1 MTRERYGIRR
11 FALLNTAGY
20 SLGLFPLETPLSVY
34 GANNLGKSASINA
47 LQFPILARMSD
58 MSFGKYSLEQSRRF
72 YFASD
77 TSYILVELALAHG
90 PHVIGVAG
98 RGPGGGFGHQFFA
111 YRGKLDLDHYQRGG
125 SCLRQRELFA
135 NLERQGIKAHEVKP
149 EELRRLLMGGHT
161 AIPLDLTLIP
171 LRSTSEQSLKT
182 FRALF
187 INLLHMREI
196 TAAKL
201 KQLFLDAFEHSL
213 RSGSVDY
220 IAATEEA
227 FRDVR
232 RMEQDYQAL
241 VAAGPLIEALASGV
255 AQRDLLRGKLHR
267 LSPLLDALL
276 GAWQDYA
283 GARREE
289 LVIQAE
295 HYRREQDG
303 LQQEQRSSTSELMRL
318 EREISE
324 TQRWLGELAVLKN
337 RFALVDDVQ
346 VLEQQLLAAKDVHDE
361 LAGALAQSRQFSSG
375 DLDERVRDLEQRLK
389 SVKQQL
395 DHADNNSYSRL
406 REAFSQ
412 QDVDRLMRL
421 FNGQLFSLPL
431 VDKSGEKGI
440 QAEGD
445 NWVGAVE
452 AVLSRFKGDRFEVPG
467 LSVDLSGIEPPE
479 PQALADRTAL
489 LDQKD
494 RLDRELKQLKAQQAV
509 TADRAASKT
518 QAEAFYRQVLD
529 AQKALEDFRRC
540 QTLAAQEAAR
550 LEQLAEAE
558 AAQDE
563 LKRASDA
570 FTERV
575 QQISAK
581 LQLVGR
587 QLADLEAKERTLEDA
602 LRRRQLL
609 PASLP
614 FGTPCMDPM
623 DDSLDN
629 LLPLLNDYQDT
640 WQALQRMDGQIEA
653 LYAQVRLKGV
663 AKFDNEDDPERR
675 AQLLV
680 NAYAHRQ
687 DEALTLAKARR
698 AAVTDI
704 ARTLRNIRNDYDS
717 LEHQLAM
724 FNREINKRQVSNLQ
738 SFRIA
743 LSPNREALKHIDQII
758 HSAGQYEQGET
769 LSVFDFGQSDDR
781 DARNEQAKEYLAR
794 LVAANNNQLGLR
806 DLFELAFELTKV
818 GGQPVIHTDIDGAAS
833 NGTTM
838 TIKALTNMYLLLHLM
853 DREQAGRIRLPYYL
867 DEAADIDERN
877 QQALI
882 ETSLQ
887 LGFVP
892 ILASVKPQV
901 SAEVAIDLE
910 GGSGPDGIYI
920 DEADWKFIRR
930 RQAPAEPGSGEQHS
944 EPAVTPVMS

>member
-1 MTRERYGIRR
+1 MSQERYGIRR

-20 SLGLFPLETPLSVY
+20 SLGIFPLENPLSVY

-58 MSFGKYSLEQSRRF
+58 MSFGKYSLEQSRKF

-77 TSYILVELALAHG
+77 TSYILVEVMLPHG

-98 RGPGGGFGHQFFA
+98 RGPGGGFGHQFFVYQGA
-111 YRGKLDLDHYQRGG
+111 LDLDHYQQNGT
-125 SCLRQRELFA
+125 CLRQRELFA
-135 NLERQGIKAHEVKP
+135 NLERAGIKAYEAKP
-149 EELRRLLMGGHT
+149 DELRRLLVGGHT
-161 AIPLDLTLIP
+161 SIPLEMTLIP

-241 VAAGPLIEALASGV
+241 VAAGPLVEALASGV
-255 AQRDLLRGKLHR
+255 AQRELLRGKLHR
-267 LSPLLDALL
+267 LSPLLDNLL
-276 GAWQDYA
+276 GTWHDYA
-283 GARREE
+283 DARKEE

-295 HYRREQDG
+295 HYRGEQDG
-303 LQQEQRSSTSELMRL
+303 LQNEQRGSTGELMRL

-337 RFALVDDVQ
+337 RFALVEDAH
-346 VLEQQLLAAKDVHDE
+346 VLEQQLLVAKDAHDE
-361 LAGALAQSRQFSSG
+361 LAGALAQSRQFSSE
-375 DLDERVRDLEQRLK
+375 DLDERLRDLEKRLK

-406 REAFSQ
+406 REEFSQ
-412 QDVDRLMRL
+412 ADVDRLMRL

-431 VDKSGEKGI
+431 GEKGI
-440 QAEGD
+440 SAEGD
-445 NWVGAVE
+445 DWVKAVE
-452 AVLSRFKGDRFEVPG
+452 AVLDRFKGDTFSVPG
-467 LSVDLSGIEPPE
+467 LSIDLSQIEPPAL
-479 PQALADRTAL
+479 QALADRAAL
-489 LDQKD
+489 RDQKD
-494 RLDRELKQLKAQQAV
+494 RLERELKQLKTQHAV
-509 TADRAASKT
+509 SVDRAASKA
-518 QAEAFYRQVLD
+518 QAEALYQAVLD
-529 AQKALEDFRRC
+529 AQKALEDFRRS
-540 QTLAAQEAAR
+540 QTLAAEEPAK
-550 LEQLAEAE
+550 LEQLAQAE
-558 AAQDE
+558 AAQEE
-563 LKRASDA
+563 LKRTSDA
-570 FTERV
+570 FAERV
-575 QQISAK
+575 QHLSAK

-609 PASLP
+609 PANLP
-614 FGTPCMDPM
+614 FGTPFMDPV

-629 LLPLLNDYQDT
+629 LLPLLNDYQDS
-640 WQALQRMDGQIEA
+640 WQALQRVDGQIEA

-663 AKFDNEDDPERR
+663 AKFDSEEDPERR
-675 AQLLV
+675 LQLLV

-704 ARTLRNIRNDYDS
+704 ARTLRNIRSDYES
-717 LEHQLAM
+717 LEHQLAL
-724 FNREINKRQVSNLQ
+724 FNREINKRQVSNLA
-738 SFRIA
+738 SFRIVLA
-743 LSPNREALKHIDQII
+743 PNKDALKHIDQII
-758 HSAGQYEQGET
+758 HSAGQYEEGET
-769 LSVFDFGQSDDR
+769 LSVFDLSQSSEQ
-781 DARNEQAKEYLAR
+781 DAKNEEAKEYLAR
-794 LVAANNNQLGLR
+794 LVAANNNQLGLK
-806 DLFELAFELTKV
+806 DLFELAFEITKV

-901 SAEVAIDLE
+901 SAHVAIDLE
-910 GGSGPDGIYI
+910 GGSGPAGIYI
-920 DEADWKFIRR
+920 DEADWKYISRR
-930 RQAPAEPGSGEQHS
+930 EPVASEHTASAQRTE
-944 EPAVTPVMS
+944 EPA

>member
-1 MTRERYGIRR
+1 MTQERYGIRR

-20 SLGLFPLETPLSVY
+20 SLGLFPLENPLSVY

-58 MSFGKYSLEQSRRF
+58 MSFGKYSLEQSRKF
-72 YFASD
+72 YFATD
-77 TSYILVELALAHG
+77 TSYILVEVALPHG

-111 YRGKLDLDHYQRGG
+111 YQGELDLDHYQQNGT
-125 SCLRQRELFA
+125 CLRQRELFK
-135 NLERQGIKAHEVKP
+135 NLGQAGITAYELKP
-149 EELRRLLMGGHT
+149 DELRRLLVGGHT
-161 AIPLDLTLIP
+161 SIPLDLTLIP

-241 VAAGPLIEALASGV
+241 VTAGPLIEALASGV
-255 AQRDLLRGKLHR
+255 TQRDQLRGKLHR
-267 LSPLLDALL
+267 LSPLLDNLL
-276 GAWQDYA
+276 GTWHEYA
-283 GARREE
+283 DARKEE

-295 HYRREQDG
+295 HYRNEQDS
-303 LQQEQRSSTSELMRL
+303 LQNDQRGGTQELMRM

-324 TQRWLGELAVLKN
+324 IQRWLGELAVLKN
-337 RFALVDDVQ
+337 RFALVDDVK
-346 VLEQQLLAAKDVHDE
+346 VLEAQLLAAKDAHDE
-361 LAGALAQSRQFSSG
+361 LAGALAQSRQFSSE
-375 DLDERVRDLEQRLK
+375 DLDERLRDLEKRLK

-406 REAFSQ
+406 REEFSQ
-412 QDVDRLMRL
+412 ADVDRLMRL

-431 VDKSGEKGI
+431 GEKGI
-440 QAEGD
+440 QLDDGD
-445 NWVGAVE
+445 VWVKSLE
-452 AVLSRFKGDRFEVPG
+452 AILDGFKGERFQVPG
-467 LSVDLSGIEPPE
+467 LDIDLSSIEPPAL
-479 PQALADRTAL
+479 QALADRAAL
-489 LDQKD
+489 RDQKD
-494 RLDRELKQLKAQQAV
+494 RLDRELKQLKTQQSVA
-509 TADRAASKT
+509 ADRAASKA
-518 QAEAFYRQVLD
+518 QAEQLYQAVLD
-529 AQKALEDFRRC
+529 AQKAVEDFRKS
-540 QTLAAQEAAR
+540 QTLAAEETGK
-550 LEQLAEAE
+550 LEKLAQLE

-581 LQLVGR
+581 LQLISR
-587 QLADLEAKERTLEDA
+587 QIGDLESKERTLEDA

-609 PASLP
+609 PADLP
-614 FGTPCMDPM
+614 FGTPYMEPV

-640 WQALQRMDGQIEA
+640 WQALQRIDGQIEA

-663 AKFDNEDDPERR
+663 AKFDSEDDMERR
-675 AQLLV
+675 LQLLV

-704 ARTLRNIRNDYDS
+704 ARTLRNIRSDYDN
-717 LEHQLAM
+717 LEHQLAL

-738 SFRIA
+738 SFRIVLA
-743 LSPNREALKHIDQII
+743 PNKEALRHIDQII
-758 HSAGQYEQGET
+758 HSAGQYEEGET
-769 LSVFDFGQSDDR
+769 LSVFDLTQNAEQ
-781 DARNEQAKEYLAR
+781 DAKNEEAKDYLSR
-794 LVAANNNQLGLR
+794 LVAANGNQLGLK
-806 DLFELAFELTKV
+806 DLFELAFEITKV
-818 GGQPVIHTDIDGAAS
+818 HGQPVIHTDIDGAAS

-853 DREQAGRIRLPYYL
+853 DRDLAGRVRLPYYL

-901 SAEVAIDLE
+901 SATVAIDLE
-910 GGSGPDGIYI
+910 GGSGPNGIYI
-920 DEADWKFIRR
+920 DEADWKYIKRR
-930 RQAPAEPGSGEQHS
+930 EQVATPASSEQDAT
-944 EPAVTPVMS
+944 ELA

>member
-1 MTRERYGIRR
+1 MSQERYGIRR

-20 SLGLFPLETPLSVY
+20 SLGLFPLENPLSVY

-58 MSFGKYSLEQSRRF
+58 MSFGKYSLEQSRKF

-77 TSYILVELALAHG
+77 TSYILVEVALPHG

-111 YRGKLDLDHYQRGG
+111 YQGELDLEHYQQGG
-125 SCLRQRELFA
+125 TCLRQRELFA
-135 NLERQGIKAHEVKP
+135 NLERAGLKAYELKP
-149 EELRRLLMGGHT
+149 DELRRLLVGGHT
-161 AIPLDLTLIP
+161 SIPLDLTLIP

-241 VAAGPLIEALASGV
+241 IGAGPLIEALSAGV
-255 AQRDLLRGKLHR
+255 AQREQLRGKLHR
-267 LSPLLDALL
+267 ISPLLDSLL
-276 GAWQDYA
+276 GTWQDYA

-295 HYRREQDG
+295 HYQGEQDG
-303 LQQEQRSSTSELMRL
+303 LQQEQRGGTAELMRL
-318 EREISE
+318 ERAISE
-324 TQRWLGELAVLKN
+324 IQRWLGELSVLKN
-337 RFALVDDVQ
+337 RFALIDDAQ
-346 VLEQQLLAAKDVHDE
+346 VLEAQLLAAKDAHDE
-361 LAGALAQSRQFSSG
+361 LAGALAQSRQFSSE
-375 DLDERVRDLEQRLK
+375 DLDERLRDLEKRLK

-395 DHADNNSYSRL
+395 DHADNNSYARL
-406 REAFSQ
+406 REEFSQ

-431 VDKSGEKGI
+431 GEKGI

-445 NWVGAVE
+445 DWVKAVE
-452 AVLSRFKGDRFEVPG
+452 AVLEHFKGDTFSVPG
-467 LSVDLSGIEPPE
+467 LSIDLSHIEPPAL
-479 PQALADRTAL
+479 QALADRAAL
-489 LDQKD
+489 RDQKG
-494 RLDRELKQLKAQQAV
+494 RLEREYKQLKTQQAV
-509 TADRAASKT
+509 AADRAASKA
-518 QAEAFYRQVLD
+518 QAEALYQAVLD
-529 AQKALEDFRRC
+529 AQKALEDFRRS
-540 QTLAAQEAAR
+540 QTLAAEEADK
-550 LEQLAEAE
+550 LEQLAQLE

-563 LKRASDA
+563 LRRTSDA
-570 FTERV
+570 FAERV
-575 QQISAK
+575 QQLSAK

-587 QLADLEAKERTLEDA
+587 QLADLEAKQRTLDDA

-609 PASLP
+609 PADLP
-614 FGTPCMDPM
+614 FGTPFTDPV

-629 LLPLLNDYQDT
+629 LLPLLNDYQDA
-640 WQALQRMDGQIEA
+640 WQGLQRLDGQIEA

-663 AKFDNEDDPERR
+663 AKFDSEDDVERR
-675 AQLLV
+675 LQLLV

-704 ARTLRNIRNDYDS
+704 ARTLRNIRSDYDN
-717 LEHQLAM
+717 LEHQLAL
-724 FNREINKRQVSNLQ
+724 FNREINRRQVSNLQ
-738 SFRIA
+738 SFRIVLA
-743 LSPNREALKHIDQII
+743 PNKEALKHIDQII
-758 HSAGQYEQGET
+758 HSAGQYEEGET
-769 LSVFDFGQSDDR
+769 LSVFDLQQSSEQ

-794 LVAANNNQLGLR
+794 LVAANGNQLGLK
-806 DLFELAFELTKV
+806 DLFELAFEITKV

-853 DREQAGRIRLPYYL
+853 DREQAGRVRLPYYL

-901 SAEVAIDLE
+901 SAHVAIDLE
-910 GGSGPDGIYI
+910 GGSGPAGIYI
-920 DEADWKFIRR
+920 DEADWKCIRPR
-930 RQAPAEPGSGEQHS
+930 EPAKTEAVHEEASAEP
-944 EPAVTPVMS
+944 A

>member
-1 MTRERYGIRR
+1 MSQERYGIRR

-20 SLGLFPLETPLSVY
+20 SLGIFPLENPLSVY

-58 MSFGKYSLEQSRRF
+58 MSFGKYSLEQSRKF
-72 YFASD
+72 YFATD
-77 TSYILVELALAHG
+77 TSYILVEVSLPHG
-90 PHVIGVAG
+90 THVIGVAG

-111 YRGKLDLDHYQRGG
+111 YAGELDLDHYQKNGT
-125 SCLRQRELFA
+125 CLRQRELFN
-135 NLERQGIKAHEVKP
+135 NLEREGIKAYELKP
-149 EELRRLLMGGHT
+149 DELRRLLVGGHT
-161 AIPLDLTLIP
+161 SIPLDLTIIP

-241 VAAGPLIEALASGV
+241 VTAGPLIEALSAGV
-255 AQRDLLRGKLHR
+255 AQRELLRGKLHR
-267 LSPLLDALL
+267 LSPLLDSLL
-276 GAWQDYA
+276 GTWQDYS

-295 HYRREQDG
+295 HYRSEQDG
-303 LQQEQRSSTSELMRL
+303 LQSEQRGGTQELMRL

-324 TQRWLGELAVLKN
+324 IQRWLGELDVLTH
-337 RFALVDDVQ
+337 RFALVDNVQ
-346 VLEQQLLAAKDVHDE
+346 VLEQQLLAAKDAHDE
-361 LAGALAQSRQFSSG
+361 LAGALAQSRQFSSE
-375 DLDERVRDLEQRLK
+375 DLDERLRDLDKRLK

-395 DHADNNSYSRL
+395 EHADNNSYSRL
-406 REAFSQ
+406 REEFSQ

-431 VDKSGEKGI
+431 GEKGI
-440 QAEGD
+440 HVEEGD
-445 NWVGAVE
+445 AWVKSLE
-452 AVLSRFKGDRFEVPG
+452 AILDGFKGEQFEVPG
-467 LSVDLSGIEPPE
+467 LSINLTHIEPPAL
-479 PQALADRTAL
+479 QALADRAAL
-489 LDQKD
+489 RDQKD
-494 RLDRELKQLKAQQAV
+494 RLDREYKQLKTQQAV
-509 TADRAASKT
+509 AADRAASKS
-518 QAEAFYRQVLD
+518 QAEQLYKDVLD
-529 AQKALEDFRRC
+529 AQKALEDFRRSE
-540 QTLAAQEAAR
+540 TLAAEKPTK
-550 LEQLAEAE
+550 LEQLAVHE

-563 LKRASDA
+563 LKRSSDA

-575 QQISAK
+575 QQLSAK

-609 PASLP
+609 PSDLP
-614 FGTPCMDPM
+614 FGTPFTDPV

-629 LLPLLNDYQDT
+629 LLPLLNDYQDA
-640 WQALQRMDGQIEA
+640 WQGLQRIDGQVDA

-663 AKFDNEDDPERR
+663 AKFDSEDDVERR
-675 AQLLV
+675 LHLLV

-704 ARTLRNIRNDYDS
+704 ARTLRNIRSDYDN
-717 LEHQLAM
+717 LEHQLAL
-724 FNREINKRQVSNLQ
+724 FNREINKRQVSNLE
-738 SFRIA
+738 SFRIVLA
-743 LSPNREALKHIDQII
+743 PNKEALKHIDQII
-758 HSAGQYEQGET
+758 HSAGQYEEGET
-769 LSVFDFGQSDDR
+769 LSVFDLTQSADQDIK
-781 DARNEQAKEYLAR
+781 NEEAKEYLAR
-794 LVAANNNQLGLR
+794 LVAANHNQLGLKE
-806 DLFELAFELTKV
+806 LFELSFEITKV
-818 GGQPVIHTDIDGAAS
+818 NGQPVIHTDIDGAAS

-853 DREQAGRIRLPYYL
+853 DRDQAGRVRLPYYL

-901 SAEVAIDLE
+901 SAHVAIDLE
-910 GGSGPDGIYI
+910 GGSGPNGIYI
-920 DEADWKFIRR
+920 DEADWKYIRPR
-930 RQAPAEPGSGEQHS
+930 ETTVK
-944 EPAVTPVMS
+944 VTQSVADEETVS

>member
-1 MTRERYGIRR
+1 MSQERYGIRR

-20 SLGLFPLETPLSVY
+20 SLGVFPLEHPLSVY

-58 MSFGKYSLEQSRRF
+58 MSFGKYSLEQSRKF

-77 TSYILVELALAHG
+77 TSYILVEVMLPHG

-111 YRGKLDLDHYQRGG
+111 YQGTLDLAHYQHNGA
-125 SCLRQRELFA
+125 CLRQRELFN
-135 NLERQGIKAHEVKP
+135 NLEREGIKAYELKP
-149 EELRRLLMGGHT
+149 EELRRLLVGGHT
-161 AIPLDLTLIP
+161 SVPLNLTLIP

-241 VAAGPLIEALASGV
+241 VTAGPQIEALAAGV
-255 AQRDLLRGKLHR
+255 AQRELLRGKLQR
-267 LSPLLDALL
+267 ISPLLDSLL
-276 GAWQDYA
+276 GSWQDYA
-283 GARREE
+283 SARREE
-289 LVIQAE
+289 LLIQAE
-295 HYRREQDG
+295 HYQHQQDG
-303 LQQEQRSSTSELMRL
+303 LQHEQRGGTHELMRR

-324 TQRWLGELAVLKN
+324 LQRWLGELSVLEN
-337 RFALVDDVQ
+337 RFALVDDVGM
-346 VLEQQLLAAKDVHDE
+346 LETQLLVAKDAHDE
-361 LAGALAQSRQFSSG
+361 LAGALAQSRQFSSE
-375 DLDERVRDLEQRLK
+375 DLNERLSDLEKRLK
-389 SVKQQL
+389 SIKQQL
-395 DHADNNSYSRL
+395 EHADNNSYSRL
-406 REAFSQ
+406 REEFSQ

-421 FNGQLFSLPL
+421 LNGQLFSLPL
-431 VDKSGEKGI
+431 SEKGI
-440 QAEGD
+440 QVAEG
-445 NWVGAVE
+445 NAWVKSLE
-452 AVLSRFKGDRFEVPG
+452 AILDGFKGEHFEVPG
-467 LSVDLSGIEPPE
+467 LSIDLSTIEPPAL
-479 PQALADRTAL
+479 QALADRAAL
-489 LDQKD
+489 RDQKD
-494 RLDRELKQLKAQQAV
+494 RLEREYKQLKTQQAV
-509 TADRAASKT
+509 AADRHASKA
-518 QAEAFYRQVLD
+518 QAEQFYQALLD
-529 AQKALEDFRRC
+529 AQKALEDFRRS
-540 QTLAAQEAAR
+540 QTMA
-550 LEQLAEAE
+550 AEAPQKLQLLTQLE

-570 FTERV
+570 FAERV
-575 QQISAK
+575 QQLSAK
-581 LQLVGR
+581 LQLVNR

-609 PASLP
+609 PTNLP
-614 FGTPCMDPM
+614 FGTPFTDPI

-629 LLPLLNDYQDT
+629 LLPLLNDYQDA
-640 WQALQRMDGQIEA
+640 WQGLQRIDGQIEA

-663 AKFDNEDDPERR
+663 AKFDSEDDVERR
-675 AQLLV
+675 LHLLV

-704 ARTLRNIRNDYDS
+704 ARTLRNIRSDYDN
-717 LEHQLAM
+717 LEHQLAL
-724 FNREINKRQVSNLQ
+724 FNREINKRQVSNLE
-738 SFRIA
+738 SFRIVLA
-743 LSPNREALKHIDQII
+743 PNKDALKHIDQII

-769 LSVFDFGQSDDR
+769 LSVFDLQQSSAQDSK
-781 DARNEQAKEYLAR
+781 NEDAKEYLAR
-794 LVAANNNQLGLR
+794 LVAANHNQLGLK
-806 DLFELAFELTKV
+806 DLFELAFEITKV
-818 GGQPVIHTDIDGAAS
+818 HGQPVIHTDIDGAAS

-853 DREQAGRIRLPYYL
+853 DRDQAGKVRLPYYL
-867 DEAADIDERN
+867 DEAADIDEKN

-901 SAEVAIDLE
+901 SANVAIDLE
-910 GGSGPDGIYI
+910 GGSGPNGIYI
-920 DEADWKFIRR
+920 DEADWKYIQRR
-930 RQAPAEPGSGEQHS
+930 DRAKANVGPSSSTAEP
-944 EPAVTPVMS
+944 A

>member
-1 MTRERYGIRR
+1 MTQERYGIRR

-58 MSFGKYSLEQSRRF
+58 MSFGKYSLEQSRKF
-72 YFASD
+72 YFATD
-77 TSYILVELALAHG
+77 TSYILVEIALPHG
-90 PHVIGVAG
+90 PHVVGVAG
-98 RGPGGGFGHQFFA
+98 RGPGGGFGHQFFVYA
-111 YRGKLDLDHYQRGG
+111 GELNLEHYQKNGT
-125 SCLRQRELFA
+125 CLRQRELFA
-135 NLERQGIKAHEVKP
+135 NLEREGIKAYEVKP
-149 EELRRLLMGGHT
+149 EELRRLLVGGHT

-241 VAAGPLIEALASGV
+241 VAAGPLVEALAGGV
-255 AQRDLLRGKLHR
+255 AQREVLRGKLHR
-267 LSPLLDALL
+267 LSPLLDSLL
-276 GAWQDYA
+276 GAWQDYS
-283 GARREE
+283 GARKEE

-303 LQQEQRSSTSELMRL
+303 LQNEQRGSTAELMRL

-324 TQRWLGELAVLKN
+324 IQRWLGELAVLKN
-337 RFALVDDVQ
+337 RFALVEDVK
-346 VLEQQLLAAKDVHDE
+346 VLEQQLLAAKDAHDE

-389 SVKQQL
+389 SVRQQL

-406 REAFSQ
+406 REEFSQ
-412 QDVDRLMRL
+412 QEVDRLMRL

-431 VDKSGEKGI
+431 GEKGI
-440 QAEGD
+440 AAEGD
-445 NWVGAVE
+445 DWIKAVE
-452 AVLSRFKGDRFEVPG
+452 SVLDRFTGDRFEVPG
-467 LSVDLSGIEPPE
+467 LSIDLSHIEPPAL
-479 PQALADRTAL
+479 QALADRAAL
-489 LDQKD
+489 RDQKD
-494 RLDRELKQLKAQQAV
+494 RLERELKQLKTQQSVA
-509 TADRAASKT
+509 ADRAASKA
-518 QAEAFYRQVLD
+518 QADALYQQVLD
-529 AQKALEDFRRC
+529 AQKALEDFRRS
-540 QTLAAQEAAR
+540 QTLAAEEGAK

-609 PASLP
+609 PADLP
-614 FGTPCMDPM
+614 FGTPFTDPV

-640 WQALQRMDGQIEA
+640 WQALQRIDGQIEA

-663 AKFDNEDDPERR
+663 AKFDSEEDPERR
-675 AQLLV
+675 LQLLV

-704 ARTLRNIRNDYDS
+704 ARTLRNIRNDYDN
-717 LEHQLAM
+717 LEHQLAL
-724 FNREINKRQVSNLQ
+724 FNREINKRQVSNLE
-738 SFRIA
+738 SFRIVLA
-743 LSPNREALKHIDQII
+743 PNREALKHIDQII
-758 HSAGQYEQGET
+758 HSAGQYEEGET
-769 LSVFDFGQSDDR
+769 LSVFDLSQSADQ
-781 DARNEQAKEYLAR
+781 DAKNEEAKEYLAR
-794 LVAANNNQLGLR
+794 LVAANNNQLGLK
-806 DLFELAFELTKV
+806 DLFELAFEITKV

-910 GGSGPDGIYI
+910 GGSGPNGIYI
-920 DEADWKFIRR
+920 DEADWKFIKRR
-930 RQAPAEPGSGEQHS
+930 EPVTVSDAAEAEP
-944 EPAVTPVMS
+944 A

>member
-1 MTRERYGIRR
+1 MSQERYGIRR

-20 SLGLFPLETPLSVY
+20 SLGIFPLEQPLSVY

-58 MSFGKYSLEQSRRF
+58 MSFGKYSLEQSRKF
-72 YFASD
+72 YFATD
-77 TSYILVELALAHG
+77 TSYILVEIALPHG
-90 PHVIGVAG
+90 PHVVGVAG
-98 RGPGGGFGHQFFA
+98 RGPGGGFGHQFFVYA
-111 YRGKLDLDHYQRGG
+111 GELNLEHYQKNGT
-125 SCLRQRELFA
+125 CLRQRELFA
-135 NLERQGIKAHEVKP
+135 NLEREGIKAYEVKP
-149 EELRRLLMGGHT
+149 EELRRLLVGGHT

-241 VAAGPLIEALASGV
+241 VAAGPLVEALAGGV
-255 AQRDLLRGKLHR
+255 AQREVLRGKLHR
-267 LSPLLDALL
+267 LSPLLDSLL
-276 GAWQDYA
+276 GAWQDYS
-283 GARREE
+283 GARKEE

-303 LQQEQRSSTSELMRL
+303 LQNEQRGSTAELMRL

-324 TQRWLGELAVLKN
+324 IQRWLGELAVLKN
-337 RFALVDDVQ
+337 RFALVEDVK
-346 VLEQQLLAAKDVHDE
+346 VLEQQLLAAKDAHDE

-389 SVKQQL
+389 SVRQQL

-406 REAFSQ
+406 REEFSQ

-431 VDKSGEKGI
+431 GEKGI
-440 QAEGD
+440 AAEGD
-445 NWVGAVE
+445 DWIKAVE
-452 AVLSRFKGDRFEVPG
+452 SVLDRFTGDRFEVPG
-467 LSVDLSGIEPPE
+467 LSIDLSHIEPPAL
-479 PQALADRTAL
+479 QALADRAAL
-489 LDQKD
+489 RDQKD
-494 RLDRELKQLKAQQAV
+494 RLERELKQLKTQQSVA
-509 TADRAASKT
+509 ADRAASKA
-518 QAEAFYRQVLD
+518 QAEALYQQVLD
-529 AQKALEDFRRC
+529 AQKALEDFRRS
-540 QTLAAQEAAR
+540 QTLAAEEGAK

-558 AAQDE
+558 ASQDE

-609 PASLP
+609 PADLP
-614 FGTPCMDPM
+614 FGTPFTDPV

-640 WQALQRMDGQIEA
+640 WQALQRVDGQIEA

-663 AKFDNEDDPERR
+663 AKFDSEEDPERR
-675 AQLLV
+675 LQLLV

-704 ARTLRNIRNDYDS
+704 ARTLRNIRNDYDN
-717 LEHQLAM
+717 LEHQLAL

-738 SFRIA
+738 SFRIVLAPNKDA
-743 LSPNREALKHIDQII
+743 LRHIDQII

-769 LSVFDFGQSDDR
+769 LSVFDLQQCGEQ
-781 DARNEQAKEYLAR
+781 DAKNEEAKEYLAR
-794 LVAANNNQLGLR
+794 LVAANGNQLGLK
-806 DLFELAFELTKV
+806 DLFELAFEITKV
-818 GGQPVIHTDIDGAAS
+818 GGTPVMHTDIDGAAS

-853 DREQAGRIRLPYYL
+853 DREQAGKVRLPYYL

-901 SAEVAIDLE
+901 SAQVAIDLE
-910 GGSGPDGIYI
+910 GGSSPSGIYI
-920 DEADWKFIRR
+920 DEADWKFIRPR
-930 RQAPAEPGSGEQHS
+930 EEARVETSEKPAALE
-944 EPAVTPVMS
+944 AL

>member
-1 MTRERYGIRR
+1 MSQERYGIRR

-20 SLGLFPLETPLSVY
+20 SLGLFPLEQPLSVY

-58 MSFGKYSLEQSRRF
+58 MSFGKYSLEQSRKF

-77 TSYILVELALAHG
+77 TSYILVEVALPHG

-111 YRGKLDLDHYQRGG
+111 YAGELQLAHYQKNGT
-125 SCLRQRELFA
+125 CLRQRELFA
-135 NLERQGIKAHEVKP
+135 NLEREHIKAYELKP
-149 EELRRLLMGGHT
+149 EELRRLLVGGHT
-161 AIPLDLTLIP
+161 SIPLDLTLIP

-220 IAATEEA
+220 IAACEEA

-232 RMEQDYQAL
+232 RMEQDYQSL
-241 VAAGPLIEALASGV
+241 VAAGPLVEALAAGV
-255 AQRDLLRGKLHR
+255 AQRELLRGKLHR
-267 LSPLLDALL
+267 ISPLLDSLL
-276 GAWQDYA
+276 GTWQDYA

-289 LVIQAE
+289 LLIQAE
-295 HYRREQDG
+295 HYRAEQDG
-303 LQQEQRSSTSELMRL
+303 LQHEQRGGTQELMRL

-324 TQRWLGELAVLKN
+324 IQRWLGELSVLNN
-337 RFALVDDVQ
+337 RFALVESPQ
-346 VLEQQLLAAKDVHDE
+346 VLEQQLLAAKDAHDE
-361 LAGALAQSRQFSSG
+361 LAGALAQSRQFSAE
-375 DLDERVRDLEQRLK
+375 DLDERLRDLGKRLK

-395 DHADNNSYSRL
+395 EHADNNSYARL
-406 REAFSQ
+406 REEFTQ
-412 QDVDRLMRL
+412 QDLERLMRL
-421 FNGQLFSLPL
+421 FNGALFSLPL
-431 VDKSGEKGI
+431 GEHGIALDDNGAWVKSLEALLDGFK
-440 QAEGD
+440 AE
-445 NWVGAVE
+445 
-452 AVLSRFKGDRFEVPG
+452 RFEVPG
-467 LSVDLSGIEPPE
+467 LSIDLSHIEPPAL
-479 PQALADRTAL
+479 QALADRAAL
-489 LDQKD
+489 REQKE
-494 RLDRELKQLKAQQAV
+494 RLEKELKQLQTQQAV
-509 TADRAASKT
+509 AADRAASKA
-518 QAEAFYRQVLD
+518 QAETLYRQVLD
-529 AQKALEDFRRC
+529 AQKALEDFRRS
-540 QTLAAQEAAR
+540 QTLAVEEPEK
-550 LEQLAEAE
+550 LEQLAQQE
-558 AAQDE
+558 AAQNE
-563 LKRASDA
+563 LKRSSDA
-570 FTERV
+570 FSERV

-609 PASLP
+609 PANLP
-614 FGTPCMDPM
+614 FGTPFMDPV

-629 LLPLLNDYQDT
+629 LLPLLNDYQDA
-640 WQALQRMDGQIEA
+640 WQGLQRIDGQIDA
-653 LYAQVRLKGV
+653 LYAQIRFKGV
-663 AKFDNEDDPERR
+663 AKFDNEEDVERR
-675 AQLLV
+675 LQLLI

-687 DEALTLAKARR
+687 DEALTLGKARR

-704 ARTLRNIRNDYDS
+704 ARTLRNIRSDYDN
-717 LEHQLAM
+717 LEHQLAL
-724 FNREINKRQVSNLQ
+724 FNREINRRQVSNLE
-738 SFRIA
+738 SFRITLA
-743 LSPNREALKHIDQII
+743 PNKDALKHIDQII
-758 HSAGQYEQGET
+758 HSAGQYEEGET
-769 LSVFDFGQSDDR
+769 LSVFDLNQSADQDVK
-781 DARNEQAKEYLAR
+781 NEEAKEYLAR
-794 LVAANNNQLGLR
+794 LVAANHNQLGLKE
-806 DLFELAFELTKV
+806 LFELAFEITKV
-818 GGQPVIHTDIDGAAS
+818 GGQPVVHTDIDGAAS

-901 SAEVAIDLE
+901 CAHVAIDLE
-910 GGSGPDGIYI
+910 GGSGPNGIYI
-920 DEADWKFIRR
+920 DEADWKYIRHHEAKPER
-930 RQAPAEPGSGEQHS
+930 VAEP
-944 EPAVTPVMS
+944 A

>member
-1 MTRERYGIRR
+1 MTQERYGIRR

-20 SLGLFPLETPLSVY
+20 SLGLFPLENPLSVY

-58 MSFGKYSLEQSRRF
+58 MSFGKYSLEQSRKF
-72 YFASD
+72 YFATD
-77 TSYILVELALAHG
+77 TSYILVEVALPHG

-111 YRGKLDLDHYQRGG
+111 YQGELDLDHYQQNGT
-125 SCLRQRELFA
+125 CLRQRELFK
-135 NLERQGIKAHEVKP
+135 NLGQAGITAYELKP
-149 EELRRLLMGGHT
+149 DELRRLLVGGHT
-161 AIPLDLTLIP
+161 SIPLDLTLIP

-241 VAAGPLIEALASGV
+241 VTAGPLIEALASGV
-255 AQRDLLRGKLHR
+255 TQRDQLRGKLHR
-267 LSPLLDALL
+267 LSPLLDNLL
-276 GAWQDYA
+276 GTWHDYA
-283 GARREE
+283 DARKEE
-289 LVIQAE
+289 LLIQAE
-295 HYRREQDG
+295 HYRNEQDS
-303 LQQEQRSSTSELMRL
+303 LQNDQRGGTQELMRM

-324 TQRWLGELAVLKN
+324 IQRWLGELAVLKN
-337 RFALVDDVQ
+337 RFALVDDVK
-346 VLEQQLLAAKDVHDE
+346 VLEAQLLAAKDAHDE
-361 LAGALAQSRQFSSG
+361 LAGALAQSRQFSSE
-375 DLDERVRDLEQRLK
+375 DLDERLRDLEKRLK

-406 REAFSQ
+406 REEFSQ
-412 QDVDRLMRL
+412 ADVDRLMRL

-431 VDKSGEKGI
+431 GEKGI
-440 QAEGD
+440 QLDDGD
-445 NWVGAVE
+445 VWVKSLE
-452 AVLSRFKGDRFEVPG
+452 AILDGFKGERFQVPG
-467 LSVDLSGIEPPE
+467 LDIDLSSIEPPAL
-479 PQALADRTAL
+479 QALADRAAL
-489 LDQKD
+489 RDQKD
-494 RLDRELKQLKAQQAV
+494 RLDRELKQLKTQQSVA
-509 TADRAASKT
+509 ADRAASKA
-518 QAEAFYRQVLD
+518 QAEQLYQAVLD
-529 AQKALEDFRRC
+529 AQKAVEDFRKS
-540 QTLAAQEAAR
+540 QTLAAEEAGK
-550 LEQLAEAE
+550 LEKLAQLE

-581 LQLVGR
+581 LQLISR
-587 QLADLEAKERTLEDA
+587 QIGDLESKERTLEDA

-609 PASLP
+609 PADLP
-614 FGTPCMDPM
+614 FGTPYMEPV

-640 WQALQRMDGQIEA
+640 WQALQRIDGQIEA

-663 AKFDNEDDPERR
+663 AKFDSEDDMERR
-675 AQLLV
+675 LQLLV

-704 ARTLRNIRNDYDS
+704 ARTLRNIRSDYDN
-717 LEHQLAM
+717 LEHQLAL

-738 SFRIA
+738 SFRIVLA
-743 LSPNREALKHIDQII
+743 PNKEALRHIDQII
-758 HSAGQYEQGET
+758 HSAGQYEEGET
-769 LSVFDFGQSDDR
+769 LSVFDLTQNAEQ
-781 DARNEQAKEYLAR
+781 DARNEEAKDYLSR
-794 LVAANNNQLGLR
+794 LVAANGNQLGLK
-806 DLFELAFELTKV
+806 DLFELAFEITKV
-818 GGQPVIHTDIDGAAS
+818 HGQPVIHTDIDGAAS

-853 DREQAGRIRLPYYL
+853 DRDLAGRVRLPYYL

-901 SAEVAIDLE
+901 SATVAIDLE
-910 GGSGPDGIYI
+910 GGSGPNGIYI
-920 DEADWKFIRR
+920 DEADWKYIKRR
-930 RQAPAEPGSGEQHS
+930 EQVATPASSEQDAT
-944 EPAVTPVMS
+944 ELA

>member
-1 MTRERYGIRR
+1 MSQERYGIRR

-20 SLGLFPLETPLSVY
+20 SLGLFPLENPLSVY

-58 MSFGKYSLEQSRRF
+58 MSFGKYSLEQSRKF
-72 YFASD
+72 YFATD
-77 TSYILVELALAHG
+77 TSYILVEVSLPHG

-111 YRGKLDLDHYQRGG
+111 YQGSLDLDHYQKNGT
-125 SCLRQRELFA
+125 CLRQRELFA
-135 NLERQGIKAHEVKP
+135 NLEREGIKAYELKP
-149 EELRRLLMGGHT
+149 DELRRLLVGGHT
-161 AIPLDLTLIP
+161 SIPLDLTLIP
-171 LRSTSEQSLKT
+171 LRSTSEHSLKT

-241 VAAGPLIEALASGV
+241 VAAGPLVEALANGV
-255 AQRDLLRGKLHR
+255 TQREILRGKLHR
-267 LSPLLDALL
+267 LSPLLDSLL
-276 GAWQDYA
+276 GTWHDYS

-295 HYRREQDG
+295 HYRSEQDG
-303 LQQEQRSSTSELMRL
+303 LQNEQRGGTTELMRL
-318 EREISE
+318 EREITE

-337 RFALVDDVQ
+337 RFALVEDAK
-346 VLEQQLLAAKDVHDE
+346 VLEQQLLAAKDAHDE
-361 LAGALAQSRQFSSG
+361 LAGALAQSRQFSTE
-375 DLDERVRDLEQRLK
+375 DLDERVRDLEKRLK
-389 SVKQQL
+389 AVKQQL

-406 REAFSQ
+406 REEFSQ
-412 QDVDRLMRL
+412 ADVDRLMRL

-431 VDKSGEKGI
+431 GEKGI
-440 QAEGD
+440 QLDDAD
-445 NWVGAVE
+445 AWVKTLE
-452 AVLSRFKGDRFEVPG
+452 AVLDGFKGDHFIVPG
-467 LSVDLSGIEPPE
+467 LEVDLSHIEPPAL
-479 PQALADRTAL
+479 QALADRAAL
-489 LDQKD
+489 RDQKD
-494 RLDRELKQLKAQQAV
+494 RLERELKQLKTQQSVA
-509 TADRAASKT
+509 ADRSASKA
-518 QAEAFYRQVLD
+518 QAEQLYQAVLD
-529 AQKALEDFRRC
+529 AQKALEDFRKT
-540 QTLAAQEAAR
+540 QTLTAEEPAKLEKLAVLEAS
-550 LEQLAEAE
+550 
-558 AAQDE
+558 QDE
-563 LKRASDA
+563 LKRSSDA

-575 QQISAK
+575 QQLSAK

-609 PASLP
+609 PADLP
-614 FGTPCMDPM
+614 FGTPFTDPV

-640 WQALQRMDGQIEA
+640 WQVLQRIDGQIDA

-663 AKFDNEDDPERR
+663 AKFDSEEDAERR
-675 AQLLV
+675 LQLLI

-704 ARTLRNIRNDYDS
+704 ARTLRNIRSDYDN
-717 LEHQLAM
+717 LEHQLAL
-724 FNREINKRQVSNLQ
+724 FNREINKRQVSNLA
-738 SFRIA
+738 SFRIVLAPNKDA
-743 LSPNREALKHIDQII
+743 LRHIDQII
-758 HSAGQYEQGET
+758 HSAGQYEEGET
-769 LSVFDFGQSDDR
+769 LSVFDLTQSAEQ
-781 DARNEQAKEYLAR
+781 DAKNEEAKEYLAR
-794 LVAANNNQLGLR
+794 LVAANGNQLGLK
-806 DLFELAFELTKV
+806 DLFELAFEITKV
-818 GGQPVIHTDIDGAAS
+818 HGQPVIHTDIDGAAS

-882 ETSLQ
+882 ETSAQ
-887 LGFVP
+887 LGFTP

-901 SAEVAIDLE
+901 SAHVAIDLE
-910 GGSGPDGIYI
+910 GGSGPNGIYI
-920 DEADWKFIRR
+920 DEADWKFIKPREK
-930 RQAPAEPGSGEQHS
+930 AASPATAEATGSEV
-944 EPAVTPVMS
+944 EPA

>member
-1 MTRERYGIRR
+1 MSQERYGIRR

-20 SLGLFPLETPLSVY
+20 SLGLFPLETPLSIY

-58 MSFGKYSLEQSRRF
+58 MSFGKYSLEQSRKF
-72 YFASD
+72 YFATD
-77 TSYILVELALAHG
+77 TSYILVEISLPHG

-111 YRGKLDLDHYQRGG
+111 YRGELDLEHYQQGG
-125 SCLRQRELFA
+125 TCLRQRELFN
-135 NLERQGIKAHEVKP
+135 NLEREGIKAYELKP
-149 EELRRLLMGGHT
+149 DELRRLLVGGHT
-161 AIPLDLTLIP
+161 SIPLDLTLIP

-182 FRALF
+182 FRSLF

-220 IAATEEA
+220 IAACEEA

-241 VAAGPLIEALASGV
+241 VAAGPLVEALSNGV
-255 AQRDLLRGKLHR
+255 TQREILRGKLHR
-267 LSPLLDALL
+267 ISPLLDSLL
-276 GAWQDYA
+276 GTWQDYS

-295 HYRREQDG
+295 HYRNEQDG
-303 LQQEQRSSTSELMRL
+303 LQNEQRGGTQEMMRL
-318 EREISE
+318 ERAITEI
-324 TQRWLGELAVLKN
+324 QRWLGELAVLKN
-337 RFALVDDVQ
+337 RFALVEDAKM
-346 VLEQQLLAAKDVHDE
+346 LEQQLLAAKDAHDE
-361 LAGALAQSRQFSSG
+361 LAGALAQSRQFSAE
-375 DLDERVRDLEQRLK
+375 DLDERVRDLEKRLK
-389 SVKQQL
+389 AVKQQL

-406 REAFSQ
+406 REEFSQ
-412 QDVDRLMRL
+412 ADVDRLMRL

-431 VDKSGEKGI
+431 GEKGI
-440 QAEGD
+440 QLDDEDA
-445 NWVGAVE
+445 WVKTLEV
-452 AVLSRFKGDRFEVPG
+452 VLDQFKGSQFEAPG
-467 LSVDLSGIEPPE
+467 LSIDLSGIEPPAL
-479 PQALADRTAL
+479 QALADRAAL
-489 LDQKD
+489 RDQKD
-494 RLDRELKQLKAQQAV
+494 RLERELKQLKTQQSVA
-509 TADRAASKT
+509 ADRAASKE
-518 QAEAFYRQVLD
+518 QAEKLYQAVLD
-529 AQKALEDFRRC
+529 AQKALEDFRKA
-540 QTLAAQEAAR
+540 QTLTAEEPAKLEELAQLEAT
-550 LEQLAEAE
+550 
-558 AAQDE
+558 QDE
-563 LKRASDA
+563 LKRSADA

-575 QQISAK
+575 QQLSAK

-609 PASLP
+609 PADLP
-614 FGTPCMDPM
+614 FGTPYMDPV

-640 WQALQRMDGQIEA
+640 WQALQRIDGQIEA

-663 AKFDNEDDPERR
+663 AKFDSEDDAERR
-675 AQLLV
+675 LTLLI

-704 ARTLRNIRNDYDS
+704 ARTLRNIRSDYDN
-717 LEHQLAM
+717 LEHQLAL

-738 SFRIA
+738 SFRIVLAPNKDA
-743 LSPNREALKHIDQII
+743 LRHIDQII
-758 HSAGQYEQGET
+758 HSAGQYEEGET
-769 LSVFDFGQSDDR
+769 LSVFDLTQSADQ
-781 DARNEQAKEYLAR
+781 DAKNEEAKEYLAR
-794 LVAANNNQLGLR
+794 LVAANGNQLGLK
-806 DLFELAFELTKV
+806 DLFELAFEITKV
-818 GGQPVIHTDIDGAAS
+818 HGQPVIHTDIDGAAS

-853 DREQAGRIRLPYYL
+853 DREQASRIRLPYYL

-882 ETSLQ
+882 ETSQQ
-887 LGFVP
+887 LGFTP

-901 SAEVAIDLE
+901 SANVAIDLE
-910 GGSGPDGIYI
+910 GGSGPNGIYI
-920 DEADWKFIRR
+920 DEADWKFIKRR
-930 RQAPAEPGSGEQHS
+930 ESTKAEQESRDKAV
-944 EPAVTPVMS
+944 EPA

>member
-1 MTRERYGIRR
+1 MSQERYGIRR

-20 SLGLFPLETPLSVY
+20 SLGLFPLENPLSVY

-58 MSFGKYSLEQSRRF
+58 MSFGKYSLEQSRKF

-77 TSYILVELALAHG
+77 TSYILVEVALPHG

-111 YRGKLDLDHYQRGG
+111 YQGELDLEHYQQNGT
-125 SCLRQRELFA
+125 CLRQRELFK
-135 NLERQGIKAHEVKP
+135 NLGQAGIVAYELKP
-149 EELRRLLMGGHT
+149 EELRRLLVGGHT
-161 AIPLDLTLIP
+161 SIPLDLTLIP

-241 VAAGPLIEALASGV
+241 VAAGPLVEALSNGV
-255 AQRDLLRGKLHR
+255 SQRDILRGKLHR
-267 LSPLLDALL
+267 LSPLLDNLL
-276 GAWQDYA
+276 GTWQDYS
-283 GARREE
+283 GARKEE

-295 HYRREQDG
+295 HYQREQDG
-303 LQQEQRSSTSELMRL
+303 LQQEQRGGTAELMRL

-324 TQRWLGELAVLKN
+324 IQRWLGELAVLKN
-337 RFALVDDVQ
+337 RFALIDDAKI
-346 VLEQQLLAAKDVHDE
+346 LEEQLLAAKDAHDE
-361 LAGALAQSRQFSSG
+361 LAGALAQSRQFSAE
-375 DLDERVRDLEQRLK
+375 DLDERLRELEKRLK
-389 SVKQQL
+389 SVRQQL

-406 REAFSQ
+406 REEFSQ
-412 QDVDRLMRL
+412 ADVDRLMRL
-421 FNGQLFSLPL
+421 FNSQLFSLPL
-431 VDKSGEKGI
+431 GEKGI
-440 QAEGD
+440 QAAGD
-445 NWVGAVE
+445 DWVKAVE
-452 AVLSRFKGDRFEVPG
+452 AVLDHFKGHQFEVPG
-467 LSVDLSGIEPPE
+467 LSIDLTHIEPPAL
-479 PQALADRTAL
+479 QALADRAAL
-489 LDQKD
+489 RDQKD
-494 RLDRELKQLKAQQAV
+494 RLDRELKQLKTQQAV
-509 TADRAASKT
+509 ASDRAASKA
-518 QAEAFYRQVLD
+518 QAEQLYQAVLD
-529 AQKALEDFRRC
+529 AQKALEDFRKS
-540 QTLAAQEAAR
+540 QTLSAEEPAKLELLAQ
-550 LEQLAEAE
+550 AE

-563 LKRASDA
+563 LKRSSDA
-570 FTERV
+570 FAERV
-575 QQISAK
+575 QQLSAK
-581 LQLVGR
+581 LQLISR
-587 QLADLEAKERTLEDA
+587 QIGDLESKQRTLEDA

-609 PASLP
+609 PANLP
-614 FGTPCMDPM
+614 FGTPFMEPV

-629 LLPLLNDYQDT
+629 LLPLLNDYQDS
-640 WQALQRMDGQIEA
+640 WQALQRVDGQIEA

-663 AKFDNEDDPERR
+663 AKFDSEDDPERR
-675 AQLLV
+675 LQLLV

-704 ARTLRNIRNDYDS
+704 ARTLRNIRSDYDN
-717 LEHQLAM
+717 LEHQLAL
-724 FNREINKRQVSNLQ
+724 FNREINKRQVSNLE
-738 SFRIA
+738 SFRIVLA
-743 LSPNREALKHIDQII
+743 ANRDALKHIDQII
-758 HSAGQYEQGET
+758 HSAGQYEEGET
-769 LSVFDFGQSDDR
+769 LSVFDLSQSSEQ
-781 DARNEQAKEYLAR
+781 DAKNEEAKEYLAR
-794 LVAANNNQLGLR
+794 LVAANHNQLGLK
-806 DLFELAFELTKV
+806 DLFELAFEITKV
-818 GGQPVIHTDIDGAAS
+818 GGQPVMHTDIDGAAS

-853 DREQAGRIRLPYYL
+853 DREQAGKVRLPYYL

-901 SAEVAIDLE
+901 SAHVAIDLE
-910 GGSGPDGIYI
+910 GGSGPNGIYI
-920 DEADWKFIRR
+920 DEADWKYIRR
-930 RQAPAEPGSGEQHS
+930 RESAKSDEP
-944 EPAVTPVMS
+944 EPA

>member
-1 MTRERYGIRR
+1 MSQERYGIRR

-20 SLGLFPLETPLSVY
+20 SLGLFPLEQPLSVY

-58 MSFGKYSLEQSRRF
+58 MSFGKYSLEASRKF

-77 TSYILVELALAHG
+77 TSYILVEVALPHG

-111 YRGKLDLDHYQRGG
+111 YAGELHLEHYQKNGT
-125 SCLRQRELFA
+125 CLRQRELFA
-135 NLERQGIKAHEVKP
+135 NLERENIKAYELKP
-149 EELRRLLMGGHT
+149 EELRRLLVGGHT
-161 AIPLDLTLIP
+161 SIPLDLTLIP

-220 IAATEEA
+220 IAACEEA

-232 RMEQDYQAL
+232 RMEADYQSL
-241 VAAGPLIEALASGV
+241 VAAGPLVEALSAGV
-255 AQRDLLRGKLHR
+255 AQREVLRGKLHR
-267 LSPLLDALL
+267 ISPLLDSLL
-276 GAWQDYA
+276 GTWQDYA

-295 HYRREQDG
+295 HYRGEQDG
-303 LQQEQRSSTSELMRL
+303 LQHEQRGGTQELMRL

-324 TQRWLGELAVLKN
+324 IQRWLGEFGVLKH
-337 RFALVDDVQ
+337 RFALVENAQ
-346 VLEQQLLAAKDVHDE
+346 VLEQQLLAAKDAHDE
-361 LAGALAQSRQFSSG
+361 LAGALAQSRQFSSE
-375 DLDERVRDLEQRLK
+375 DLDERLRDLEKRLK
-389 SVKQQL
+389 SVRQQL
-395 DHADNNSYSRL
+395 EHADNNSYARL
-406 REAFSQ
+406 REEFSQ
-412 QDVDRLMRL
+412 QDVERLMRL
-421 FNGQLFSLPL
+421 FNGALFSLPL
-431 VDKSGEKGI
+431 GEQGIGLDEDGQWVKSLEVILDGFK
-440 QAEGD
+440 AE
-445 NWVGAVE
+445 
-452 AVLSRFKGDRFEVPG
+452 RFEVPG
-467 LSVDLSGIEPPE
+467 LSIDLSHIEPPAL
-479 PQALADRTAL
+479 QALADRAAL
-489 LDQKD
+489 RDQKE
-494 RLDRELKQLKAQQAV
+494 RLEKELKQLKTQQSVAS
-509 TADRAASKT
+509 DRAASKA
-518 QAEAFYRQVLD
+518 QAETLYNQVLD
-529 AQKALEDFRRC
+529 AQKALEDFRRS
-540 QTLAAQEAAR
+540 QTLAVEEPGK
-550 LEQLAEAE
+550 LEQLAQAE
-558 AAQDE
+558 AAQDD

-575 QQISAK
+575 QQLSAK

-609 PASLP
+609 PANLP
-614 FGTPCMDPM
+614 FGTPFMEPV

-629 LLPLLNDYQDT
+629 LLPLLNDYQDA
-640 WQALQRMDGQIEA
+640 WQSLQRIDGQIDA
-653 LYAQVRLKGV
+653 LYAQIRLKGV
-663 AKFDNEDDPERR
+663 AKFDSEDDVERR
-675 AQLLV
+675 LHLLI

-704 ARTLRNIRNDYDS
+704 ARTLRNIRSDYDN
-717 LEHQLAM
+717 LEHQLAL
-724 FNREINKRQVSNLQ
+724 FNREINRRQVSNLE
-738 SFRIA
+738 SFRIVLA
-743 LSPNREALKHIDQII
+743 PNKDALKHIDQII
-758 HSAGQYEQGET
+758 HSAGQYEEGET
-769 LSVFDFGQSDDR
+769 LSVFDLNQSADQDV
-781 DARNEQAKEYLAR
+781 RNEEAKEYLAR
-794 LVAANNNQLGLR
+794 LVAANHNQLGLK
-806 DLFELAFELTKV
+806 DLFELAFEITKV
-818 GGQPVIHTDIDGAAS
+818 GGQPIVHTDIDGAAS

-853 DREQAGRIRLPYYL
+853 DREQAGKVRLPYYL

-901 SAEVAIDLE
+901 CAHVAIDLE
-910 GGSGPDGIYI
+910 GGSGPNGIYI
-920 DEADWKFIRR
+920 DEADWKYIRR
-930 RQAPAEPGSGEQHS
+930 HEPVVKVEPVV
-944 EPAVTPVMS
+944 EPA

>member
-1 MTRERYGIRR
+1 MSQERYGIRR

-20 SLGLFPLETPLSVY
+20 SLGIFPLENPLSVY

-58 MSFGKYSLEQSRRF
+58 MSFGKYSLEQSRKF

-77 TSYILVELALAHG
+77 TSYILVEVMLPHG

-98 RGPGGGFGHQFFA
+98 RGPGGGFGHQFFV
-111 YRGKLDLDHYQRGG
+111 YQGSLDLDHYQQNGT
-125 SCLRQRELFA
+125 CLRQRELFA
-135 NLERQGIKAHEVKP
+135 NLERAGIKAYEAKP
-149 EELRRLLMGGHT
+149 DELRRLLVGGHT
-161 AIPLDLTLIP
+161 SIPLDMTLIP

-241 VAAGPLIEALASGV
+241 VAAGPLVEALASGV
-255 AQRDLLRGKLHR
+255 AQRELLRGKLHR
-267 LSPLLDALL
+267 LSPLLDNLL
-276 GAWQDYA
+276 GTWHDYA
-283 GARREE
+283 DARKEE

-303 LQQEQRSSTSELMRL
+303 LQNEQRGSTGELMRL

-324 TQRWLGELAVLKN
+324 AQRWLGELAVLKN
-337 RFALVDDVQ
+337 RFALVEDAH
-346 VLEQQLLAAKDVHDE
+346 VLEQQLLAAKDAHDE
-361 LAGALAQSRQFSSG
+361 LAGALAQSRQFSSE
-375 DLDERVRDLEQRLK
+375 DLDERLRDLEKRLK

-406 REAFSQ
+406 REEFSQ
-412 QDVDRLMRL
+412 ADVDRLMRL

-431 VDKSGEKGI
+431 GEKGI
-440 QAEGD
+440 SAEGD
-445 NWVGAVE
+445 DWVKAVE
-452 AVLSRFKGDRFEVPG
+452 AVLDRFKGDTFSVPG
-467 LSVDLSGIEPPE
+467 LSIDLSHIEPPAL
-479 PQALADRTAL
+479 QALADRAAL
-489 LDQKD
+489 RDQKD
-494 RLDRELKQLKAQQAV
+494 RLERELKQLKAQHAV
-509 TADRAASKT
+509 AVDRAASMA
-518 QAEAFYRQVLD
+518 QAEALYQAVLD
-529 AQKALEDFRRC
+529 AQKALEDFRRS
-540 QTLAAQEAAR
+540 QTLAAEEPAK
-550 LEQLAEAE
+550 LEQLAQAE

-563 LKRASDA
+563 LKRTSDA
-570 FTERV
+570 FAERV
-575 QQISAK
+575 QHLSAK

-609 PASLP
+609 PADLP
-614 FGTPCMDPM
+614 FGTPYMDPV

-629 LLPLLNDYQDT
+629 LLPLLNDYQDS
-640 WQALQRMDGQIEA
+640 WQALQRVDGQIEA

-663 AKFDNEDDPERR
+663 AKFDSEEDPERR
-675 AQLLV
+675 LQLLV

-704 ARTLRNIRNDYDS
+704 ARTLRNIRSDYES
-717 LEHQLAM
+717 LEHQLAL
-724 FNREINKRQVSNLQ
+724 FNREINKRQVSNLA
-738 SFRIA
+738 SFRIVLA
-743 LSPNREALKHIDQII
+743 PNKDALKHIDQII
-758 HSAGQYEQGET
+758 HSAGQYEEGET
-769 LSVFDFGQSDDR
+769 LSVFDLSQSAEQ
-781 DARNEQAKEYLAR
+781 DAKNEEAKEYLAR
-794 LVAANNNQLGLR
+794 LVAANNNQLGLK
-806 DLFELAFELTKV
+806 DLFELAFEITKV

-901 SAEVAIDLE
+901 SAHVAIDLE
-910 GGSGPDGIYI
+910 GGSGPAGIYI
-920 DEADWKFIRR
+920 DEADWKYISRR
-930 RQAPAEPGSGEQHS
+930 EPVASQTTASAQRTE
-944 EPAVTPVMS
+944 EPA

>member
-1 MTRERYGIRR
+1 MSQPRYGIRR

-20 SLGLFPLETPLSVY
+20 SLGLFPLEHPLSVY

-58 MSFGKYSLEQSRRF
+58 MSFGKYSLEQSRKF
-72 YFASD
+72 YFGSD
-77 TSYILVELALAHG
+77 TSYILVEVALPHG
-90 PHVIGVAG
+90 PHVIGVVG

-111 YRGKLDLDHYQRGG
+111 YQGQLDLAHYQNSNG
-125 SCLRQRELFA
+125 SCVRERELFA
-135 NLERQGIKAHEVKP
+135 NLDQAGIHAWELKP
-149 EELRRLLMGGHT
+149 DELRRLLVGGHT

-213 RSGSVDY
+213 RSGNVDY

-232 RMEQDYQAL
+232 RMQQDYQAL
-241 VAAGPLIEALASGV
+241 VTAGPLIEALSAGV

-267 LSPLLDALL
+267 LSPLLDNLL
-276 GAWQDYA
+276 GTWQDYS
-283 GARREE
+283 GARRDE
-289 LVIQAE
+289 LLAQHE
-295 HYRREQDG
+295 HYHAEQDG
-303 LQQEQRSSTSELMRL
+303 LQQEQRGGTQELMRL
-318 EREISE
+318 ERQISE
-324 TQRWLGELAVLKN
+324 IQRWLGELAGLKN
-337 RFALVDDVQ
+337 RFALINDVK
-346 VLEQQLLAAKDVHDE
+346 VLEDQLLAAKDSHDE

-375 DLDERVRDLEQRLK
+375 DLEERLRDLEKRLK
-389 SVKQQL
+389 SVRQQIE
-395 DHADNNSYSRL
+395 HADNNSYARL
-406 REAFSQ
+406 REEFSQ
-412 QDVDRLMRL
+412 ADVDRLMRL

-431 VDKSGEKGI
+431 GEHGI
-440 QAEGD
+440 QADGD
-445 NWVGAVE
+445 AWVKAVE
-452 AVLSRFKGDRFEVPG
+452 SVLGQFKGERFEVPG
-467 LSVDLSGIEPPE
+467 LSIDLSHIEPPAL
-479 PQALADRTAL
+479 QALADRAAL
-489 LDQKD
+489 RDQRD
-494 RLDRELKQLKAQQAV
+494 RLDRELKQLKTQQAV
-509 TADRAASKT
+509 ANDLSASKL
-518 QAEAFYRQVLD
+518 QAEQLYQALLD

-540 QTLAAQEAAR
+540 QLLTTEEPEQ
-550 LEQLAEAE
+550 LEQLAQLE

-570 FTERV
+570 FAERV

-581 LQLVGR
+581 LQLVSR
-587 QLADLEAKERTLEDA
+587 QLADLEGKQRTLEDA

-609 PASLP
+609 PADLP
-614 FGTPCMDPM
+614 FGTAFCEPL

-640 WQALQRMDGQIEA
+640 WQGLQRIDGQIEA

-663 AKFDNEDDPERR
+663 AKFDSEDDVERR
-675 AQLLV
+675 LQLLI

-687 DEALTLAKARR
+687 DEALTLGKARR

-704 ARTLRNIRNDYDS
+704 ARTLRNIRSDYDN
-717 LEHQLAM
+717 LEHQLAL
-724 FNREINKRQVSNLQ
+724 FNREINKRQVSNLE
-738 SFRIA
+738 SFRIVLA
-743 LSPNREALKHIDQII
+743 PNREALRHIDQII
-758 HSAGQYEQGET
+758 HSAGQYEEGET
-769 LSVFDFGQSDDR
+769 LSVFDLQQSGEQDVK
-781 DARNEQAKEYLAR
+781 NEEAKDYLAR
-794 LVAANNNQLGLR
+794 LVAANHNQLGLK
-806 DLFELAFELTKV
+806 DLFELAFEITKV

-853 DREQAGRIRLPYYL
+853 DREQAGKVRLPYYL

-901 SAEVAIDLE
+901 CAHVAIDLE
-910 GGSGPDGIYI
+910 GGSGPGGIYI
-920 DEADWKFIRR
+920 DEADWKFISPRT
-930 RQAPAEPGSGEQHS
+930 AVDASGEK
-944 EPAVTPVMS
+944 PI